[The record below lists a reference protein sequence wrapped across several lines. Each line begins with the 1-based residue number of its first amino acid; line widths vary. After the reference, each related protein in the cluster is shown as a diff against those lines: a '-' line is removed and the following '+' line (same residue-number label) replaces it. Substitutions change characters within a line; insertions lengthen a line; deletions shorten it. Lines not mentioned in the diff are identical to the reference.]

1 MTIVNPLELALLND
15 YQRDFPLQSTPFA
28 QIARAHNTDTDNI
41 LQLLEKLKKQGL
53 ITRVGPVFRP
63 NTIGVSTL
71 AAMIIP
77 ADKLE
82 SVAKL
87 VNNYPE
93 VNHNYEREHAY
104 NLWFVVTASDQQH
117 LEKTLLGIEKL
128 TGIAVMRLPLVREH
142 HIDLGFNMS
151 LHGKET
157 SSPLIKKHRSCA
169 TTVRHSTQPDDAI
182 QRQLIVMIQS
192 GLPLVERPY
201 AEIAQKLDIDEQEA
215 MRRIEIMLTTGAI
228 RRMGVVVRHHELGY
242 RANAMLVWD
251 IADERVNE
259 VGEQLSSVDC
269 ITLCY
274 QRPRHLPHWPY
285 NLFTMIH
292 GKERQS
298 VEQHIE
304 EIVQQY
310 GLGDTPRATL
320 FSLRRFKQRGACYS
334 YAQPET
340 HFQIASNG

>member
-1 MTIVNPLELALLND
+1 MNPLKQALLND
-15 YQRDFPLQSTPFA
+15 YQRDFPLQSRPFA
-28 QIARAHNTDTDNI
+28 QIAKAHNTDTATI
-41 LQLLEKLKKQGL
+41 VQLLEKLKKKRL

-71 AAMIIP
+71 AAMQIP
-77 ADKLE
+77 ESKLE
-82 SVAKL
+82 AVAKL
-87 VNNYPE
+87 VSNYPE

-117 LEKTLLGIEKL
+117 LEDTLLSIEKL
-128 TGIAVMRLPLVREH
+128 TGTAVMRLPLVKEH
-142 HIDLGFNMS
+142 HIDLGFKMP
-151 LHGKET
+151 LHGKE
-157 SSPLIKKHRSCA
+157 SSPVVKKHRSSTA
-169 TTVRHSTQPDDAI
+169 VVKHSTQPDDAI
-182 QRQLIVMIQS
+182 HRQLIVEIQS

-201 AEIAQKLDIDEQEA
+201 AEIAQKVGIDEQEV

-228 RRMGVVVRHHELGY
+228 RRMGVVVRHHEMGY

-251 IADERVNE
+251 IADDRVNE
-259 VGEQLSSVDC
+259 VAKQLSAVDC

-292 GKERQS
+292 GKERQI
-298 VEQHIE
+298 VEQRIE

-310 GLGDTPRATL
+310 GLSDIPRATL

>member
-1 MTIVNPLELALLND
+1 MNPLEQALLND
-15 YQRDFPLQSTPFA
+15 YQRDFPLQSKPFA
-28 QIARAHNTDTDNI
+28 QIARALNTDTGSI
-41 LQLLEKLKKQGL
+41 LQLLEKLKKTGL

-71 AAMIIP
+71 AAMMIP
-77 ADKLE
+77 ENKLE
-82 SVAKL
+82 AVAKL

-104 NLWFVVTASDQQH
+104 NLWFVVTASDQLH
-117 LEKTLLGIEKL
+117 LENTLLSIEKL
-128 TGIAVMRLPLVREH
+128 TGIAIMRLPLVKEH
-142 HIDLGFNMS
+142 HIDLGFKMS

-157 SSPLIKKHRSCA
+157 SPVVKKHPSS
-169 TTVRHSTQPDDAI
+169 TPTVKHSTQPDDAI
-182 QRQLIVMIQS
+182 QRQLIVEIQS

-201 AEIAQKLDIDEQEA
+201 AEIARKLGIDEQEV

-251 IADERVNE
+251 IADDQVDEM
-259 VGEQLSSVDC
+259 GKLLSAVDC

-292 GKERQS
+292 GKERHS
-298 VEQHIE
+298 VEQRIE
-304 EIVQQY
+304 EIVQKY
-310 GLGDTPRATL
+310 SLSDTPRATL

>member
-1 MTIVNPLELALLND
+1 MTIVNPLEHALLND

-28 QIARAHNTDTDNI
+28 HIARAHNTDVGNI
-41 LQLLEKLKKQGL
+41 LHLLNKLKKAGL
-53 ITRVGPVFRP
+53 ITRIGPVFRP

-71 AAMIIP
+71 AAMKIP
-77 ADKLE
+77 ANKLE

-104 NLWFVVTASDQQH
+104 NLWFVATASDQQH
-117 LEKTLLGIEKL
+117 LEKTLLDIEKL
-128 TGIAVMRLPLVREH
+128 TGIAIMRLPLVREH
-142 HIDLGFNMS
+142 HIDLGFKMS

-157 SSPLIKKHRSCA
+157 SPVVKKQLSS
-169 TTVRHSTQPDDAI
+169 TVAVKHSTQPYDAF
-182 QRQLIVMIQS
+182 QQQLIDEIQS

-201 AEIAQKLDIDEQEA
+201 TEIAQKLGIDEQEV

-251 IADERVNE
+251 IADDRVNE
-259 VGEQLSSVDC
+259 VGEQLSAVDC
-269 ITLCY
+269 VTLCY

-298 VEQHIE
+298 VEQRIE
-304 EIVQQY
+304 EIVQKY
-310 GLGDTPRATL
+310 GLSDIPKATL

>member
-1 MTIVNPLELALLND
+1 MNPLEQALLND
-15 YQRDFPLQSTPFA
+15 YQRDFPLQSRPFA
-28 QIARAHNTDTDNI
+28 QIAKAHNTDTGSI
-41 LQLLEKLKKQGL
+41 LQLLGKLKKTGL

-71 AAMIIP
+71 AAMKIP
-77 ADKLE
+77 GNRLE
-82 SVAKL
+82 AVAKL
-87 VNNYPE
+87 VNKYPE

-104 NLWFVVTASDQQH
+104 NLWFVVTAPDQQH
-117 LEKTLLGIEKL
+117 LEDTLLSIEKL
-128 TGIAVMRLPLVREH
+128 TGIAVMRLPLVKEH
-142 HIDLGFNMS
+142 HIDLGFKMP
-151 LHGKET
+151 LHGKE
-157 SSPLIKKHRSCA
+157 SSPVVKKHLSSTA
-169 TTVRHSTQPDDAI
+169 VVKHSTQPDDAI
-182 QRQLIVMIQS
+182 HRQLIDEIQS

-201 AEIAQKLDIDEQEA
+201 AEIAQKVGIDEQEV

-251 IADERVNE
+251 IADQRVNE
-259 VGEQLSSVDC
+259 VAKQLSRVDC

-298 VEQHIE
+298 VEQRIE
-304 EIVQQY
+304 EIVQQH
-310 GLGDTPRATL
+310 GLSDIPMATL

>member
-1 MTIVNPLELALLND
+1 MNALEQALLND
-15 YQRDFPLQSTPFA
+15 YQRDFPLHSSPFA
-28 QIARAHNTDTDNI
+28 QIARTHNTDTDTI
-41 LQLLEKLKKQGL
+41 LQRLEKLKKAGL

-71 AAMIIP
+71 AAMKIP
-77 ADKLE
+77 AYKLE
-82 SVAKL
+82 AVAKL
-87 VNNYPE
+87 VNNYTE
-93 VNHNYEREHAY
+93 VNHNYEREHAF

-117 LEKTLLGIEKL
+117 LEDTLLNIEQL

-142 HIDLGFNMS
+142 HIDLGFSMS
-151 LHGKET
+151 LHGKESPPVVKKQLSST
-157 SSPLIKKHRSCA
+157 SVVK
-169 TTVRHSTQPDDAI
+169 HSTQPNDAI
-182 QRQLIVMIQS
+182 QRQLIILIQS

-201 AEIAQKLDIDEQEA
+201 AEIAQQLDVDEQEV

-251 IADERVNE
+251 IADELVNN
-259 VGEQLSSVDC
+259 VGEQLSKVDC

-292 GKERQS
+292 GKQRHS
-298 VEQHIE
+298 VEQRIE
-304 EIVQQY
+304 EIVQQH

-334 YAQPET
+334 YSQPET

>member
-1 MTIVNPLELALLND
+1 VNPLEHALLND
-15 YQRDFPLQSTPFA
+15 YQRDFPLQSRPFA
-28 QIARAHNTDTDNI
+28 QIGKVHNRDAGSI

-71 AAMIIP
+71 AAMKIP
-77 ADKLE
+77 ESELE
-82 SVAKL
+82 AIAKL
-87 VNNYPE
+87 VSNYPE

-117 LEKTLLGIEKL
+117 LEDTLLSIEKL

-142 HIDLGFNMS
+142 HIDLGFKMP
-151 LHGKET
+151 LHGKE
-157 SSPLIKKHRSCA
+157 SSPAVKKRISIPI
-169 TTVRHSTQPDDAI
+169 TVTHSTQPDDAI
-182 QRQLIVMIQS
+182 QRQLIVAIQS

-201 AEIAQKLDIDEQEA
+201 AEIAEKLDIDEQEV

-259 VGEQLSSVDC
+259 VGEQLSTVDC

-298 VEQHIE
+298 VEQRIE

-310 GLGDTPRATL
+310 GLSDTPRATL

>member
-1 MTIVNPLELALLND
+1 MNPLEQALLND
-15 YQRDFPLQSTPFA
+15 YQRDFPLQSNPYA
-28 QIARAHNTDTDNI
+28 LIAKAHNTDPDTI
-41 LQLLEKLKKQGL
+41 LQLLEKLKKTGL

-71 AAMIIP
+71 AAMKIP
-77 ADKLE
+77 ENRLE
-82 SVAKL
+82 AVAKL
-87 VNNYPE
+87 INDYPE
-93 VNHNYEREHAY
+93 VNHNYEREHDF

-117 LEKTLLGIEKL
+117 LESTLLNIEKL
-128 TGIAVMRLPLVREH
+128 TGIAIMRLPLVREH
-142 HIDLGFNMS
+142 HIDLGFKMP

-157 SSPLIKKHRSCA
+157 SAVVRKHLSSSP
-169 TTVRHSTQPDDAI
+169 TVKHSTQPDDAI
-182 QRQLIVMIQS
+182 QQQLIVAIQS

-201 AEIAQKLDIDEQEA
+201 AEIAQKLDIDEQEV

-228 RRMGVVVRHHELGY
+228 RRIGVVVRHHELGY
-242 RANAMLVWD
+242 RANAMVVWD
-251 IADERVNE
+251 IADEQVNE

-274 QRPRHLPHWPY
+274 QRPRHRPHWPY

-292 GKERQS
+292 GKQRQS
-298 VEQHIE
+298 VEQRIE

-310 GLGDTPRATL
+310 GLSDTPRATL

-340 HFQIASNG
+340 HFQLASNG

>member
-1 MTIVNPLELALLND
+1 MNPLEHALLND
-15 YQRDFPLQSTPFA
+15 YQRDFPLQSRPFA
-28 QIARAHNTDTDNI
+28 QIGKVHNRDAGSI

-71 AAMIIP
+71 AAMKIP
-77 ADKLE
+77 ESELE
-82 SVAKL
+82 AIAKL
-87 VNNYPE
+87 VSNYPE

-104 NLWFVVTASDQQH
+104 HLWFVVTASDQQH
-117 LEKTLLGIEKL
+117 LEDTLLSIEKL

-142 HIDLGFNMS
+142 HIDLGFKMP
-151 LHGKET
+151 LHGKE
-157 SSPLIKKHRSCA
+157 SSPAVKKRISIPI
-169 TTVRHSTQPDDAI
+169 TVTHSTQPDDAI
-182 QRQLIVMIQS
+182 QRQLIVAIQS

-201 AEIAQKLDIDEQEA
+201 AEIAEKLDIDEQEV

-259 VGEQLSSVDC
+259 VGEQLSTVDC

-298 VEQHIE
+298 VEQRIE

-310 GLGDTPRATL
+310 GLSDTPRATL

>member
-1 MTIVNPLELALLND
+1 VTIVNPLEQSLLND
-15 YQRDFPLQSTPFA
+15 YQRDFPLHSRPFA
-28 QIARAHNTDTDNI
+28 QIARAHSTDTGNI
-41 LQLLEKLKKQGL
+41 LQLLGKLKKSGL

-71 AAMIIP
+71 AAMKIP
-77 ADKLE
+77 ENKLE
-82 SVAKL
+82 AVAKL
-87 VNNYPE
+87 VSNYPE

-117 LEKTLLGIEKL
+117 LENTLLGIEKL
-128 TGIAVMRLPLVREH
+128 TGIPVMRLPLVREH
-142 HIDLGFNMS
+142 HIDLGFKMS

-157 SSPLIKKHRSCA
+157 TTVTRKHLSSS

-182 QRQLIVMIQS
+182 QKALIDEIQS

-201 AEIAQKLDIDEQEA
+201 AEIAQKLHIDEQEV
-215 MRRIEIMLTTGAI
+215 MRRIEIMLTSGAI

-251 IADERVNE
+251 IADERVSE
-259 VGEQLSSVDC
+259 VGEQLSRVDC

-298 VEQHIE
+298 VEQRIE

>member
-1 MTIVNPLELALLND
+1 MNSLEQALLND

-28 QIARAHNTDTDNI
+28 QIANAHNTDTATI
-41 LQLLEKLKKQGL
+41 VQLLEKLKKKGL

-71 AAMIIP
+71 AAMEIP
-77 ADKLE
+77 EEKLE
-82 SVAKL
+82 AVAKL
-87 VNNYPE
+87 VSNYHE

-104 NLWFVVTASDQQH
+104 NLWFVATAPDQQH
-117 LEKTLLGIEKL
+117 LEDTLLSIEKL

-142 HIDLGFNMS
+142 HIDLGFKMP

-157 SSPLIKKHRSCA
+157 SPVVKKRISIPI
-169 TTVRHSTQPDDAI
+169 TVRHSTQPDDAI
-182 QRQLIVMIQS
+182 QRQLIVEIQS

-201 AEIAQKLDIDEQEA
+201 AEIAHKLGINEQEV

-251 IADERVNE
+251 IADDRVNE
-259 VGEQLSSVDC
+259 VGKQLSAVDC

-298 VEQHIE
+298 VEQRIE

-310 GLGDTPRATL
+310 GLSDTPRATL

-334 YAQPET
+334 YTQPET

>member
-1 MTIVNPLELALLND
+1 MNPLEQALLND

-28 QIARAHNTDTDNI
+28 LIAKENNTDTGTI
-41 LQLLEKLKKQGL
+41 LQLLNKLRKTDL

-71 AAMIIP
+71 AAMKIP
-77 ADKLE
+77 ENKLVA
-82 SVAKL
+82 VAKL

-117 LEKTLLGIEKL
+117 LENTLLSIEKL

-142 HIDLGFNMS
+142 HIDLGFKMP

-157 SSPLIKKHRSCA
+157 SPVVRKHLSPTT
-169 TTVRHSTQPDDAI
+169 TTVRHSTQPDDAL
-182 QRQLIVMIQS
+182 QQQLIDEFQS

-201 AEIAQKLDIDEQEA
+201 AEIAQKLGIDEQEV
-215 MRRIEIMLTTGAI
+215 MRRIEIMLTTGVI

-242 RANAMLVWD
+242 HANAMLVWD
-251 IADERVNE
+251 VPDDRVNE
-259 VGEQLSSVDC
+259 VGEQLSAVDC

-298 VEQHIE
+298 VEQRIE

-310 GLGDTPRATL
+310 GLSDTPRATL

>member
-1 MTIVNPLELALLND
+1 VNPLEHALLND
-15 YQRDFPLQSTPFA
+15 YQRDFPLQSRPFA
-28 QIARAHNTDTDNI
+28 QIGKVHNRDAGSI

-71 AAMIIP
+71 AAMKIP
-77 ADKLE
+77 ESELE
-82 SVAKL
+82 AIAKL
-87 VNNYPE
+87 VSNYPE

-117 LEKTLLGIEKL
+117 LEDTLLSIEKL
-128 TGIAVMRLPLVREH
+128 TGIAVMRLPLVKEH
-142 HIDLGFNMS
+142 HIDLGFKMP
-151 LHGKET
+151 LHGKE
-157 SSPLIKKHRSCA
+157 SSPAVKKRISIPI
-169 TTVRHSTQPDDAI
+169 TVTHSTQPDDAI
-182 QRQLIVMIQS
+182 QRQLIVAIQS

-201 AEIAQKLDIDEQEA
+201 AEIAEKLDIDEQEV

-259 VGEQLSSVDC
+259 VGEQLSTVDC

-298 VEQHIE
+298 VEQRIE

-310 GLGDTPRATL
+310 GLSDTPRATL

>member
-1 MTIVNPLELALLND
+1 MNPLEQALLND
-15 YQRDFPLQSTPFA
+15 YQRDFPLQSRPFA
-28 QIARAHNTDTDNI
+28 QIAKAHNTDTGSI
-41 LQLLEKLKKQGL
+41 LQLLGKLKKTGL
-53 ITRVGPVFRP
+53 ITRIGPVFRP

-71 AAMIIP
+71 AAMKIP
-77 ADKLE
+77 GNRLE
-82 SVAKL
+82 AVAKL
-87 VNNYPE
+87 VNKYPE

-104 NLWFVVTASDQQH
+104 NLWFVVTAPDQQH
-117 LEKTLLGIEKL
+117 LEDTLLSIEKL
-128 TGIAVMRLPLVREH
+128 TGIAVMRLPLVKEH
-142 HIDLGFNMS
+142 HIDLGFKMP
-151 LHGKET
+151 LHGKE
-157 SSPLIKKHRSCA
+157 SSPVVKKHLSSTA
-169 TTVRHSTQPDDAI
+169 VVKHSTQPDDAI
-182 QRQLIVMIQS
+182 HRQLIDEIQS

-201 AEIAQKLDIDEQEA
+201 AEIAQKVGIDEQEV

-251 IADERVNE
+251 IADQRVNE
-259 VGEQLSSVDC
+259 VAKQLSRVDC

-298 VEQHIE
+298 VKQRIE

-310 GLGDTPRATL
+310 GLSDIPMATL

>member
-1 MTIVNPLELALLND
+1 MNPLEHALLND
-15 YQRDFPLQSTPFA
+15 YQRDFPLQSRPFA
-28 QIARAHNTDTDNI
+28 QIGKVHNRDAGSI

-71 AAMIIP
+71 AAMKIP
-77 ADKLE
+77 ESELE
-82 SVAKL
+82 AIAKL
-87 VNNYPE
+87 VSNYPE

-117 LEKTLLGIEKL
+117 LEDTLLSIEKL
-128 TGIAVMRLPLVREH
+128 TGIAVMRLPLVKEH
-142 HIDLGFNMS
+142 HIDLGFKMP
-151 LHGKET
+151 LHGKE
-157 SSPLIKKHRSCA
+157 SSPAVKKRISIPI
-169 TTVRHSTQPDDAI
+169 TVTHSTQPDDAI
-182 QRQLIVMIQS
+182 QRQLIVAIQS

-201 AEIAQKLDIDEQEA
+201 AEIAEKLDIDEQEV

-259 VGEQLSSVDC
+259 VGEQLSTVDC

-298 VEQHIE
+298 VEQRIE

-310 GLGDTPRATL
+310 GLSDTPRATL

>member
-1 MTIVNPLELALLND
+1 MNPLEQALLND
-15 YQRDFPLQSTPFA
+15 YQRDFPVDSTPFA
-28 QIARAHNTDTDNI
+28 HIAKAHNTDTATI
-41 LQLLEKLKKQGL
+41 LQLLAKLKREGS

-71 AAMIIP
+71 AAMKIP
-77 ADKLE
+77 ENKLE
-82 SVAKL
+82 AVAEL
-87 VNNYPE
+87 VNSYPE

-104 NLWFVVTASDQQH
+104 NLWFVVTAPDQQH
-117 LEKTLLGIEKL
+117 LESILLEIEKS
-128 TGIAVMRLPLVREH
+128 TGIDIMRLPLVKEH
-142 HIDLGFNMS
+142 HIDLGFKMP
-151 LHGKET
+151 LHGKEPSPAVNKRLST
-157 SSPLIKKHRSCA
+157 S

-182 QRQLIVMIQS
+182 QDQLIARIQS
-192 GLPLVERPY
+192 GLPLVDQPY
-201 AEIAQKLDIDEQEA
+201 AEIAKKLDIDEQEV

-251 IADERVNE
+251 IPDQQVNK
-259 VGEQLSSVDC
+259 VGEQLSRVDC

-292 GKERQS
+292 GKDRQS
-298 VEQHIE
+298 VERCIE
-304 EIVQQY
+304 EIVQKY
-310 GLGDTPRATL
+310 GLGDIPRATL

-334 YAQPET
+334 YARPET

>member
-1 MTIVNPLELALLND
+1 MNPLEHALLND
-15 YQRDFPLQSTPFA
+15 YQRDFPLQSRPFA
-28 QIARAHNTDTDNI
+28 QIGKVHNRDAGSI

-71 AAMIIP
+71 AAMKIP
-77 ADKLE
+77 ESELE
-82 SVAKL
+82 AIAKL
-87 VNNYPE
+87 VSNYPE

-117 LEKTLLGIEKL
+117 LEDTLLSIEKL

-142 HIDLGFNMS
+142 HIDLGFKMP
-151 LHGKET
+151 LHGKE
-157 SSPLIKKHRSCA
+157 SSPAVKKRISIPI
-169 TTVRHSTQPDDAI
+169 TVTHSTQPDDAI
-182 QRQLIVMIQS
+182 QRQLIVAIQS

-201 AEIAQKLDIDEQEA
+201 AEIAEKLDIDEQEV

-242 RANAMLVWD
+242 HANAMLVWD

-259 VGEQLSSVDC
+259 VGEQLSTVDC

-298 VEQHIE
+298 VEQRIE

-310 GLGDTPRATL
+310 GLSDTPRATL

>member
-1 MTIVNPLELALLND
+1 MNPLEQALLND
-15 YQRDFPLQSTPFA
+15 YQRDFPLQSRPFA
-28 QIARAHNTDTDNI
+28 QIAKAHKTDTGSI
-41 LQLLEKLKKQGL
+41 LQLLKRLKKTGL
-53 ITRVGPVFRP
+53 ISRVGPVFRP

-71 AAMIIP
+71 AAMKIP
-77 ADKLE
+77 GNKLE
-82 SVAKL
+82 AIAKL
-87 VNNYPE
+87 VNKYPE

-117 LEKTLLGIEKL
+117 LEDTLLSIEKL
-128 TGIAVMRLPLVREH
+128 TGTAIMRLPLVREH
-142 HIDLGFNMS
+142 HIDLGFTMP
-151 LHGKET
+151 LHGKE
-157 SSPLIKKHRSCA
+157 SPPAVKKRISIPI
-169 TTVRHSTQPDDAI
+169 TVTHSTQPDDTI
-182 QRQLIVMIQS
+182 QQQLIDEIQS

-201 AEIAQKLDIDEQEA
+201 AEIAQNVGIDEQEV

-242 RANAMLVWD
+242 HANAMLIWD
-251 IADERVNE
+251 IADEKVNE
-259 VGEQLSSVDC
+259 VGTQLSAVEC

-292 GKERQS
+292 GKQRQS
-298 VEQHIE
+298 VEQRIE

-310 GLGDTPRATL
+310 SLGDIPRATL

>member
-1 MTIVNPLELALLND
+1 MNPLEHALLND
-15 YQRDFPLQSTPFA
+15 YQRDFPLQSRPFA
-28 QIARAHNTDTDNI
+28 QIGKVHNRDAGSI

-71 AAMIIP
+71 AAMKIP
-77 ADKLE
+77 ESELE
-82 SVAKL
+82 AIAKL
-87 VNNYPE
+87 VSNYPE

-117 LEKTLLGIEKL
+117 LEDTLLSIEKL

-142 HIDLGFNMS
+142 HIDLGFKMP
-151 LHGKET
+151 LHGKE
-157 SSPLIKKHRSCA
+157 SSPAVKKRISIPI
-169 TTVRHSTQPDDAI
+169 TVTHSTQPDDAI
-182 QRQLIVMIQS
+182 QRQLIVAIQS

-201 AEIAQKLDIDEQEA
+201 AEIAEKLDIDEQEV

-259 VGEQLSSVDC
+259 VGEQLSTVDC

-298 VEQHIE
+298 VEQRIE

-310 GLGDTPRATL
+310 GLSDTPRATL

>member
-1 MTIVNPLELALLND
+1 MNPLEQALLND
-15 YQRDFPLQSTPFA
+15 YQRDFPLQSRPFA
-28 QIARAHNTDTDNI
+28 QIAKAHNTDTGSI
-41 LQLLEKLKKQGL
+41 LQLLGKLKKTGL

-71 AAMIIP
+71 AAMKIP
-77 ADKLE
+77 GNRLE
-82 SVAKL
+82 AVAKL
-87 VNNYPE
+87 VNKYPE

-104 NLWFVVTASDQQH
+104 NLWFVVTAPDQQH
-117 LEKTLLGIEKL
+117 LEDTLLSIEKL
-128 TGIAVMRLPLVREH
+128 TGIAVMRLPLVKEH
-142 HIDLGFNMS
+142 HIDLGFKMP
-151 LHGKET
+151 LHGKE
-157 SSPLIKKHRSCA
+157 SSPVVKKHLSSTA
-169 TTVRHSTQPDDAI
+169 VVKHSTQPDDAI
-182 QRQLIVMIQS
+182 HRQLIDEIQS

-201 AEIAQKLDIDEQEA
+201 AEIAQKVGIDEQEV

-259 VGEQLSSVDC
+259 VAKQLSRVDC

-274 QRPRHLPHWPY
+274 QRPRHLPHWHY

-298 VEQHIE
+298 VEQRIE
-304 EIVQQY
+304 EIVQQH
-310 GLGDTPRATL
+310 GLGDIPMATL

>member
-1 MTIVNPLELALLND
+1 MNPLEHALLND
-15 YQRDFPLQSTPFA
+15 YQRDFPLQSRPFA
-28 QIARAHNTDTDNI
+28 QIGKVHNRDAGSI

-71 AAMIIP
+71 AAMKIP
-77 ADKLE
+77 ESELE
-82 SVAKL
+82 AIAKL
-87 VNNYPE
+87 VSNYPE

-117 LEKTLLGIEKL
+117 LEDTLLSIEKL
-128 TGIAVMRLPLVREH
+128 TGIAVMRLPLVKEH
-142 HIDLGFNMS
+142 HIDLGFKMP
-151 LHGKET
+151 LHGKE
-157 SSPLIKKHRSCA
+157 SSPVVRKYPSS
-169 TTVRHSTQPDDAI
+169 TPTVKHSTQPDDAI
-182 QRQLIVMIQS
+182 QRQLIVAIQS

-201 AEIAQKLDIDEQEA
+201 AEIAEKLDIDEQEV

-259 VGEQLSSVDC
+259 VGEQLSTVDC

-298 VEQHIE
+298 VEQRIE

-310 GLGDTPRATL
+310 GLSDTPRATL

>member
-1 MTIVNPLELALLND
+1 MNPLEHALLND
-15 YQRDFPLQSTPFA
+15 YQRDFPLQSRPFA
-28 QIARAHNTDTDNI
+28 QIGKVHNRDAGSI

-71 AAMIIP
+71 AAMKIP
-77 ADKLE
+77 ANQLE
-82 SVAKL
+82 SIAKL
-87 VNNYPE
+87 VSNYPE

-117 LEKTLLGIEKL
+117 LEDTLLSIEKL

-142 HIDLGFNMS
+142 HIDLGFKMP
-151 LHGKET
+151 LHGKE
-157 SSPLIKKHRSCA
+157 SSPAVKKRISIPI
-169 TTVRHSTQPDDAI
+169 TVTHSTQPDDAI
-182 QRQLIVMIQS
+182 QRQLIVAIQS

-201 AEIAQKLDIDEQEA
+201 AEIAEKLDIDEQEV

-259 VGEQLSSVDC
+259 VGEQLSTVDC

-274 QRPRHLPHWPY
+274 QRPRHLP
-285 NLFTMIH
+285 M
-292 GKERQS
+292 
-298 VEQHIE
+298 
-304 EIVQQY
+304 
-310 GLGDTPRATL
+310 
-320 FSLRRFKQRGACYS
+320 
-334 YAQPET
+334 
-340 HFQIASNG
+340 